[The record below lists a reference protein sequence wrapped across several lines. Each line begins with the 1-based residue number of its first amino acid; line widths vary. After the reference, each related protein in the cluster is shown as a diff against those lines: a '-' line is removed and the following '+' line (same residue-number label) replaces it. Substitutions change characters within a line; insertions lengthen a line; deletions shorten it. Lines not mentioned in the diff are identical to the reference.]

1 MGSLENSAGSPLIMV
16 MTEALEISAQP
27 PALPEC
33 VGDDSGIQP

>member
-27 PALPEC
+27 PAH
-33 VGDDSGIQP
+33 GRSKIMM